1 MSCLYIVNTIFES
14 LALTSSTLGFGTETA
29 SDYGPGF
36 LGFIFTAALVVAVIF
51 LIRDMI
57 RRVRRVRY
65 TSEAEAKQQ
74 KMVSK
79 GEERKLQ
86 EPDEPHDPKTDE
98 QQ

>member
-1 MSCLYIVNTIFES
+1 MNTIFES
-14 LALTSSTLGFGTETA
+14 LTVATATSFGTETS

-36 LGFIFTAALVVAVIF
+36 LGFIFTAAMVVAVIF

-65 TSEAEAKQQ
+65 TSEAESKQQ
-74 KMVSK
+74 DMVAK

-86 EPDEPHDPKTDE
+86 ESEGPIDPKTGE

>member
-1 MSCLYIVNTIFES
+1 MNTIFES
-14 LALTSSTLGFGTETA
+14 LALTSSTLRFGTETA

-36 LGFIFTAALVVAVIF
+36 LGFIFTAAMVVAVIF

-74 KMVSK
+74 EMVSK